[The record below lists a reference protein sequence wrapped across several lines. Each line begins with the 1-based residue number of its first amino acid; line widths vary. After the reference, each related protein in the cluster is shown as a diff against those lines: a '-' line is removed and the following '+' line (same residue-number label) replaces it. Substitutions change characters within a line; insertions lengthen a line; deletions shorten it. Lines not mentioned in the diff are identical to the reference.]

1 MKIGE
6 LIKCADEKDLKQTLK
21 DLSTAGFHAV
31 RVVDYDETRLRIT
44 SVPETEYLVGAC
56 DQNGRAQNTYCST
69 GEEAE
74 EIYEELARAYEFVE
88 ILKGYPGEWESI
100 SRTW

>member
-6 LIKCADEKDLKQTLK
+6 LIKCTDEKDLKQTLK
-21 DLSTAGFHAV
+21 DLSLAGFHAV
-31 RVVDYDETRLRIT
+31 RVDHNTYWIRIT
-44 SVPETEYLVGAC
+44 GVPETEYLVQAC
-56 DQNGRAQNTYCST
+56 DQNGRAQNAYCST
-69 GEEAE
+69 EEEAE

-88 ILKGYPGEWESI
+88 ISKGYPGEWESI

>member
-6 LIKCADEKDLKQTLK
+6 LIKCADEKGLKQMPK
-21 DLSTAGFHAV
+21 DLSLAGFHAV
-31 RVVDYDETRLRIT
+31 RVNYGGTWLRIT
-44 SVPETEYLVGAC
+44 GVPETEYLVGAC
-56 DQNGRAQNTYCST
+56 GQHGRAQNTCCST
-69 GEEAE
+69 EEEAE